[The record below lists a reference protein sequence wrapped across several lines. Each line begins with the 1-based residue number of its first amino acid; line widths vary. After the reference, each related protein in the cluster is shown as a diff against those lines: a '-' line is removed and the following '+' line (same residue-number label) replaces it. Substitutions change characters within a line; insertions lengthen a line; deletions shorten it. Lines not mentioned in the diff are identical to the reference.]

1 MSDYRWNSTKEDGRI
16 QNTKYRLQN
25 TKYRMK
31 NTNNTYRFTIQAKLN
46 KKQNTQYKIYILSS
60 NLCLPVCMSDH
71 K

>member
-46 KKQNTQYKIYILSS
+46 KK
-60 NLCLPVCMSDH
+60 
-71 K
+71 